1 MRNTY
6 EVIRSRDSTTFT
18 ETVET
23 FTNKRE
29 ALRMFARLVREN
41 KHALKVGRSSG
52 AGYNDAV
59 GWDFG
64 VYNPQNDEWVAAAG
78 PF

>member
-6 EVIRSRDSTTFT
+6 EVMRSRDATAFT
-18 ETVET
+18 ETIET
-23 FTNKRE
+23 FTSKRE
-29 ALRMFARLVREN
+29 ALRMFARLVRDN
-41 KHALKVGRSSG
+41 KHALKVGKPG
-52 AGYNDAV
+52 EAGYNDAV